1 MAKFVILENGRE
13 IRTFCENRPGVV
25 RGFLV
30 FSADLDMMIFEI
42 ITPMYT
48 NYVVKVLGG
57 VLCTAAFCQDVSAE
71 SAKMFS

>member
-1 MAKFVILENGRE
+1 MNFVTLENGRQV
-13 IRTFCENRPGVV
+13 RTFCENSPGVV

-30 FSADLDMMIFEI
+30 FSPDLDMMLFEV

-57 VLCTAAFCQDVSAE
+57 VLCTAAFCQDVTTE